1 MVTITVLLSCLLQA
15 GGPPL
20 PHDAAAALDCMWSV
34 EDSLP
39 TTEPQSRQAQ
49 FERQELIRR
58 FNGLITALDDFAR
71 TYNSRGVIDV
81 KKTKAIRKAVREL
94 EKSDWFS
101 QKDEHRAL
109 R

>member
-1 MVTITVLLSCLLQA
+1 MLTITALLSCLLQA
-15 GGPPL
+15 GG
-20 PHDAAAALDCMWSV
+20 AAPAHEGPFGDCKWCF
-34 EDSLP
+34 EDSP
-39 TTEPQSRQAQ
+39 PAIESQSREAQ

-101 QKDEHRAL
+101 QKDERRAL